1 MTMSDCRSNASTR
14 PVTVA
19 RISSAVISANADC
32 VTYSVDS
39 VCLRE
44 EERGAEPLL
53 SAPQPCPYPLR
64 AYLNLERVCHPID
77 SAPRGKRG

>member
-19 RISSAVISANADC
+19 RISSAVISMKADF
-32 VTYSVDS
+32 VTDSIDS